1 MSRRNAVP
9 GSPPPDHV
17 MTGTTMSQLIE
28 AEARR
33 DEALALIDGAL
44 DGSRNPQKLVDA
56 LLDIRSAIAPAQP
69 EGAPT
74 T

>member
-1 MSRRNAVP
+1 MTRRNAAP
-9 GSPPPDHV
+9 GSPPDGHV

-44 DGSRNPQKLVDA
+44 GRSRGPWVHVDT

-69 EGAPT
+69 EAAT
-74 T
+74 